1 MEHAADFPL
10 PKIFQKPCTYF
21 DIVNF
26 YVVHMCIMRTF
37 FWNIRLLDLSFFGKE
52 LQIFIV
58 KIINLHSLVTDLLML
73 FQLSIKIRR
82 IQLTWKIGG
91 TVIHPP
97 VFIYLSAEK
106 LAAVRSLFSE
116 DLRLLLVLVLIKQDR
131 AAFSHSIVLRLMEAV
146 AAKIPDSSKR
156 FSFIV
161 GIHTLSRIFHNFA
174 LKLVSV
180 SLGAIIYYI
189 VIQLVL
195 TLGFDANLLK
205 LLSASVVAVFLAVP
219 YWKSKYFAKPAAK
232 KAQKEDAKNA

>member
-58 KIINLHSLVTDLLML
+58 KIINLHSLVTDLLM
-73 FQLSIKIRR
+73 LSIKIRR

-161 GIHTLSRIFHNFA
+161 GIHTLSRIFHNFQIMA
-174 LKLVSV
+174 SGDVHDRIHLACYTCIMNRNDCFCFFCDRL
-180 SLGAIIYYI
+180 
-189 VIQLVL
+189 
-195 TLGFDANLLK
+195 FDQFFIDIHGIRPNIH
-205 LLSASVVAVFLAVP
+205 
-219 YWKSKYFAKPAAK
+219 KYDLRSPQHKCICR
-232 KAQKEDAKNA
+232 